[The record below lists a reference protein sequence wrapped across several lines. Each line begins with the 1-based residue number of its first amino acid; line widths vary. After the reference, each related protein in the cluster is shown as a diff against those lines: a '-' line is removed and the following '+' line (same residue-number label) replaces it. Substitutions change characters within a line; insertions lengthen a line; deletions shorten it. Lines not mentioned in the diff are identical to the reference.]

1 MTSIKLFSTNETF
14 IINDELYDKM
24 REGHG
29 NPENLINAF
38 IESLKNVSN
47 KKLKRDYNLL
57 EGEIKMISDVK
68 SFYFNVKKDK
78 QVFLKGTTRMMKN
91 PIWCL
96 IALITHEE
104 KEEQTSKQ
112 QDDNSS
118 KQHKE
123 RKKKT
128 SITKDIVIRTKI
140 LINDGVKH
148 VDISK
153 MLDISNSS
161 VSRIHNGVFDNLLSE
176 EEKITLSNIDNN
188 TLDNKADD
196 QQQYEIDNDENYI
209 IGKMDLSYLHTF
221 SVNKKLHVCGLVA
234 NRHNIKYTKQYIFK
248 EALPDSSKINFDK
261 LKETVR
267 DYFKENKI
275 DNTYK
280 VVMYATGLQSA
291 IMAVAA
297 VCYDNDIELIVMHY
311 SPITREY
318 YAQAVNGNNTP
329 AFKITAD
336 ESYSIE
342 KDLNINNEKII
353 FESVLKIQ
361 RDSKIIYR
369 QSVYSNSWNEILD
382 MYLKMVKHITCSE
395 AYSMVQLYKYEKPD
409 GSECF
414 KNRSHLSTADNFLY
428 YSKRSTLD
436 E

>member
-1 MTSIKLFSTNETF
+1 MTNIKLFSTNEIF

-24 REGHG
+24 REVYS
-29 NPENLINAF
+29 NPENLVNAF

-57 EGEIKMISDVK
+57 EAEIKMISDVR

-78 QVFLKGTTRMMKN
+78 QAFLKGTTRMM
-91 PIWCL
+91 
-96 IALITHEE
+96 

-128 SITKDIVIRTKI
+128 SITKDIVIKTKI

-148 VDISK
+148 VEIAK
-153 MLDISNSS
+153 MLNISSSS
-161 VSRIHNGVFDNLLSE
+161 VSRIRNGIFDNMLTE
-176 EEKITLSNIDNN
+176 EEKNNISNISNM
-188 TLDNKADD
+188 LDNKADN
-196 QQQYEIDNDENYI
+196 QQQYEIDNNENYI

-280 VVMYATGLQSA
+280 IVMYATGLQSA

-361 RDSKIIYR
+361 RDCKIIYR
-369 QSVYSNSWNEILD
+369 QSVYSNNWNEILD

-414 KNRSHLSTADNFLY
+414 KNRSHLSTADNFFY
-428 YSKRSTLD
+428 YSKRNTSD